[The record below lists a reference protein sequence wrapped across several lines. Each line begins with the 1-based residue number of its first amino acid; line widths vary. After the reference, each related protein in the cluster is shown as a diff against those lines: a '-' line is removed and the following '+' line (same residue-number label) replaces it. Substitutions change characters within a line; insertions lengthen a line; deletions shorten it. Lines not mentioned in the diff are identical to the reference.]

1 MELPERLK
9 LARTRRGM
17 TQREAGEAA
26 GVGLNSIW
34 RYEVGRIR
42 PSVLALRGLAA
53 IYETSLS
60 WLLGDEGDGGDED
73 GSDGTQ
79 RPTPVDVESAKGR
92 DANYAES
99 ILLLSA
105 LGQELSDESLRSIS
119 DFIRY
124 LHEREASGRENG
136 RSATPSAI
144 QSQRPS
150 NTAHPDGRVNV

>member
-9 LARTRRGM
+9 LARARMGM

-34 RYEVGRIR
+34 RYEAGRIR
-42 PSVLALRGLAA
+42 PSMLALRGLAA

-92 DANYAES
+92 DANYAEF
-99 ILLLSA
+99 ILLLST
-105 LGQELSDESLRSIS
+105 LGHGLSDESLRSIS

>member
-1 MELPERLK
+1 MELPGRLK
-9 LARTRRGM
+9 LARTRSGM

-42 PSVLALRGLAA
+42 PSVLALHGLAA

-60 WLLGDEGDGGDED
+60 WLLGDEGDED

-105 LGQELSDESLRSIS
+105 LGPGLSDESLRSIS

-136 RSATPSAI
+136 RSATPLAI